1 MFSAG
6 DLIHIPQGVTM
17 IKQHGVDHIYSITK
31 KPEIGVFVKYID
43 QDAQDAQVATIDGS
57 IWNVNP
63 KKIFFNKT
71 PEVSNACRTCT
82 A

>member
-17 IKQHGVDHIYSITK
+17 IKQHGADHIYSITK
-31 KPEIGVFVKYID
+31 KPEMGVFVKYID
-43 QDAQDAQVATIDGS
+43 QDAQVATIDGS

-63 KKIFFNKT
+63 KKIFFNKI
-71 PEVSNACRTCT
+71 PEVSNACRAYT